1 MKTEKIK
8 LLIITQK
15 VDRNDPILGF
25 FRAWIDEFVL
35 RCERLFVIGL
45 SVAPEETNNRLEKI
59 NFFSLGKEEGIGKMG
74 RLIRFFSYIWDRHRK
89 YDAVFVHMNP
99 IYVVLAGWY
108 WKWWRRVPVVLWY
121 VHRTVDWKLRIA
133 SLFVDAIFTTSKE
146 GCRIAEKK
154 RQVVMHGIDTVL
166 FQTYKKTKSLSRQG
180 EVSLVHVG
188 RITPIKNCDT
198 IIDAIPFLEKKV
210 SRPVRLTFIGEP
222 VTRDDHEYYAALRER
237 VRAQHLDQKV
247 FFEDAIAHHVLPQR
261 LTSFDVMVNATPTGG
276 TDKVV
281 FEAMVMQLPVVVSNR
296 AFDIFLGP
304 RWQELCIFKERDAID
319 LATRIAGLLSQLDQE
334 QCLMLKEFSSVAS
347 QYSVAMPVAHIVD
360 FLEKK
365 Q

>member
-1 MKTEKIK
+1 MEMK

-25 FRAWIDEFVL
+25 FRAWIDEFAL
-35 RCERLFVIGL
+35 RCEQLFVVGL
-45 SVAPEETNNRLEKI
+45 SVAPEEYTDRLDKVA
-59 NFFSLGKEEGIGKMG
+59 FFSLGKEKGIGKVG
-74 RLIRFFSYIWDRHRK
+74 RLKRFFSYVRGTRE

-133 SLFVDAIFTTSKE
+133 SFFVDAIFTTSKE
-146 GCRIAEKK
+146 GCRIGGQKVK
-154 RQVVMHGIDTVL
+154 VVMHGIDIAL
-166 FQTYKKTKSLSRQG
+166 FQKYKKTKPLSRQG

-198 IIDAIPFLEKKV
+198 IIDAIPFLEKKL

-222 VTRDDHEYYAALRER
+222 VTRDDREYYAALRER

-247 FFEDAIAHHVLPQR
+247 FFEGAVVHHALPQR
-261 LTSFDVMVNATPTGG
+261 VASFDVMVNATPTGG

-281 FEAMVMQLPVVVSNR
+281 LEAMVMQLPVVVSNR
-296 AFDIFLGP
+296 AFNIFLGT
-304 RWQELCIFKERDAID
+304 RWQELCIFKERDAVD
-319 LATRIAGLLSQLDQE
+319 LAARIAGLLSQPDQE
-334 QCLMLKEFSSVAS
+334 RYLMLEEFFSIAS
-347 QYSVAMPVAHIVD
+347 QYSIAMPVAQIVG
-360 FLEKK
+360 FLENRAIKH
-365 Q
+365 